1 MRACVGRWGGGGGG
15 GRGVLVVGGAG
26 AGLRE
31 ATGGFVQLD
40 YAKALA
46 HAPQRFKP
54 VNRNLFAAVL
64 LDCGTCGLY
73 SYCNPPDY
81 GLPKRPWS
89 AKRECFCLYV
99 HHAPCT
105 VTASR
110 LRQCRHVQFALQH
123 SSSQHSV
130 PL

>member
-1 MRACVGRWGGGGGG
+1 MEFVERHCQALEPQLAMDLLMMV
-15 GRGVLVVGGAG
+15 VLMVLLLVMLVVLQAG
-26 AGLRE
+26 
-31 ATGGFVQLD
+31 
-40 YAKALA
+40 
-46 HAPQRFKP
+46 QRFKP
-54 VNRNLFAAVL
+54 VNRNLFAALL